1 MILYKA
7 KSLFLKKN
15 LDEGLLMVYDQDG
28 LHPFIMVA
36 RMAVCAMLAS
46 DKGPMVTPLSG
57 LIVKYL

>member
-1 MILYKA
+1 
-7 KSLFLKKN
+7 
-15 LDEGLLMVYDQDG
+15 MVYDQDG

-57 LIVKYL
+57 LNNCEIFVNCHLHCSPMSPC